1 MKLLKKMTCLVLA
14 LTMLLTA
21 CAFAEE
27 DTNTYF
33 DLFMVKGLGLDVDTW
48 MSASLNRAMFT
59 VLLFM
64 DAYLGA
70 EDQSIFDMT
79 DLTLKNSYVG
89 LSDDI
94 LVVYCHTGSGDMLM
108 FCDPTAD
115 NGAFSVY
122 PITSDDSATEAIM
135 ASLCEDG
142 YYKNSTSDI
151 QSAIEIVQSAL
162 ISD

>member
-1 MKLLKKMTCLVLA
+1 MKLLKKMTCLALA

-33 DLFMVKGLGLDVDTW
+33 DLILVKIMDLDVDSW
-48 MSASLNRAMFT
+48 MEFSPTRALFT
-59 VLLFM
+59 ALLFM

-70 EDQSIFDMT
+70 EDQSIFHLT

-89 LSDDI
+89 LSDDT
-94 LVVYCHTGSGDMLM
+94 LVVYCHTDSGDMVM

-115 NGAFSVY
+115 NGAYSVY

-142 YYKNSTSDI
+142 YYMNSTSDI
-151 QSAIEIVQSAL
+151 QFAIEYVLSTFF
-162 ISD
+162 SD